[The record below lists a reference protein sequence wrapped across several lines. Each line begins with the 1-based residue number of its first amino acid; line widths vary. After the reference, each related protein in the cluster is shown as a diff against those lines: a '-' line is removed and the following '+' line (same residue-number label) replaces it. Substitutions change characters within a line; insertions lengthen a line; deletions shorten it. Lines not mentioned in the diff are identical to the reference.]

1 MIVADTGPLNY
12 LVQTRNTQL
21 LATLFGKVFIPFE
34 VKEELQH
41 ARTPP
46 EVRAWI
52 ADPPFWLTILGPGPR
67 IVTVSGLHPG
77 ELAAMERAERLGRQP
92 LLIDDQRG
100 KLEAIRRGLPVIGT
114 VGVLYKAA
122 LAGIVDFEQQL
133 NVLLQTN
140 FHLSDTLRLRYLEL
154 WRVSKSRGSRR

>member
-1 MIVADTGPLNY
+1 MRVLRLRFAPGSLILHSGSRY
-12 LVQTRNTQL
+12 LVRDRESSPSAACIRENWRL
-21 LATLFGKVFIPFE
+21 
-34 VKEELQH
+34 
-41 ARTPP
+41 
-46 EVRAWI
+46 WI
-52 ADPPFWLTILGPGPR
+52 WPNVWEDN
-67 IVTVSGLHPG
+67 
-77 ELAAMERAERLGRQP
+77 

-100 KLEAIRRGLPVIGT
+100 KLEAIRRGLPVGT